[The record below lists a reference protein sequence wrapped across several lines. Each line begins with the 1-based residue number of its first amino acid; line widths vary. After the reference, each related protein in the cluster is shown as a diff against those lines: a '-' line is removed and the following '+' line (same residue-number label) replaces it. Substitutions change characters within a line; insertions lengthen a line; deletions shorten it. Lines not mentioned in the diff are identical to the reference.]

1 MFTTPVCCGVRP
13 HCGQSWD
20 QPGRLASKN
29 TANNPKAR
37 RNALFMTISFFC
49 HLSEWSAAWGK
60 RRRGG
65 FPLTRFGKIAGG
77 WVADVEFCR
86 GGPAWP
92 PWGGGGG
99 QIGDFPLPGRPH
111 RAAPTK
117 DVPFLDW
124 TALSLPTAERRPLSP
139 GATERAPIP
148 RGRRAA

>member
-1 MFTTPVCCGVRP
+1 MFTVPVCCGLRP

-77 WVADVEFCR
+77 WGERWKSVGAALR
-86 GGPAWP
+86 
-92 PWGGGGG
+92 
-99 QIGDFPLPGRPH
+99 GRPGVGEEARSEISPSQGGH
-111 RAAPTK
+111 TGPPLRKTCHFWRSGFYGGLGGAPC
-117 DVPFLDW
+117 
-124 TALSLPTAERRPLSP
+124 ALSC
-139 GATERAPIP
+139 
-148 RGRRAA
+148 